1 MGNKKRIEESES
13 RIAELEKEHEELESR
28 IAELEKE
35 HADMGKLA
43 ITNAR
48 FLHLVYQRLLLLE
61 KNAED
66 LESFYDKTIEE
77 ITKKLERKS
86 Q

>member
-1 MGNKKRIEESES
+1 MGNKKRIEES
-13 RIAELEKEHEELESR
+13 ESR

-48 FLHLVYQRLLLLE
+48 LLHLVYQRILLLE

-77 ITKKLERKS
+77 ITKKLERKN